1 MAKVK
6 IKSKND
12 SKKLNSPFKN
22 YWNRT
27 NYIILGSGI
36 VVLIFGFIL
45 MAQSP
50 WNNPISLSY
59 SPIVLLIGY
68 IIIFPLSILK
78 SKSSSKP
85 DVSSKN

>member
-6 IKSKND
+6 VKSKRD
-12 SKKLNSPFKN
+12 SKKLISPFKN
-22 YWNRT
+22 YWSRT

-36 VVLIFGFIL
+36 FVLIIGFIL
-45 MAQSP
+45 MNQGP
-50 WNNPISLSY
+50 WSNPISLSY
-59 SPIVLLIGY
+59 SPIVLLIAY

-78 SKSSSKP
+78 SNNKSKP